1 MLLSERE
8 LGLSDEHAGIVDLP
22 SDLPVGA
29 SWAAWA
35 GLDDP
40 VIDIAITPTRGDCLG
55 VRGIARDLAA
65 AGVGTLKPLETTP
78 VKGTFRSPV
87 AWRIDL
93 PEDRRHLAPIV
104 VGRHFRGVR
113 NGASPKWMQDR
124 LRAVGLRPISALVD
138 ITNYVMLDLGR
149 PLHAYD
155 PARLSGDLVI
165 RLARRGE
172 SYQALN
178 GRTYA
183 LDADMLEIGRAH
195 V

>member
-1 MLLSERE
+1 
-8 LGLSDEHAGIVDLP
+8 
-22 SDLPVGA
+22 
-29 SWAAWA
+29 
-35 GLDDP
+35 
-40 VIDIAITPTRGDCLG
+40 
-55 VRGIARDLAA
+55 
-65 AGVGTLKPLETTP
+65 
-78 VKGTFRSPV
+78 
-87 AWRIDL
+87 
-93 PEDRRHLAPIV
+93 
-104 VGRHFRGVR
+104 
-113 NGASPKWMQDR
+113 MQDR

-183 LDADMLEIGRAH
+183 LDADMRVIGDDHGPRSEEHTTEHQSLMSISYA
-195 V
+195 VF

>member
-1 MLLSERE
+1 
-8 LGLSDEHAGIVDLP
+8 
-22 SDLPVGA
+22 
-29 SWAAWA
+29 
-35 GLDDP
+35 
-40 VIDIAITPTRGDCLG
+40 
-55 VRGIARDLAA
+55 
-65 AGVGTLKPLETTP
+65 
-78 VKGTFRSPV
+78 
-87 AWRIDL
+87 
-93 PEDRRHLAPIV
+93 
-104 VGRHFRGVR
+104 
-113 NGASPKWMQDR
+113 MQDR

-183 LDADMLEIGRAH
+183 LDADMLVIGADHGPDDLAGVLGGERSGVSVATTDMLLE
-195 V
+195 VAIFDTTSLAATGRKLGLQSDRKSVV